1 MISVIICSVNPSDL
15 EKISNSMKDT
25 IGVQYEIV
33 PIYNNEN
40 NFSLLEAY
48 DKGALVSKYEFL
60 VFVHEDVEFIT
71 NNWGEKLLNILN
83 AKEIGVVSVAGSTY
97 LPSVPSGWYLPDE
110 RYNKVFIHQGFK
122 YCTKPVRLDDQ
133 GEDLTPVFLLDGVF
147 LAMRK
152 TVWQEFQYNK
162 YLDGFHAYDVD
173 ISQRVSS
180 EYQNVFTKQIEI
192 LHHSEGKV
200 DKNYFDAILE
210 YKKAFVN
217 FKYPKRDFRLEFQLL
232 QKLYTQLRCYYEKN
246 ECIEKLKPYIKIKNL
261 GWKGYFS
268 FFNMLRNEK

>member
-15 EKISNSMKDT
+15 EKISNSIKDT

-48 DKGALVSKYEFL
+48 EKGALVSKYDFL
-60 VFVHEDVEFIT
+60 VFIHEDVEFIT

-83 AKEIGVVSVAGSTY
+83 AKEIGVVGIAGSNY

-152 TVWQEFQYNK
+152 SVWQEFQYNK

-173 ISQRVSS
+173 ISQRVSAK
-180 EYQNVFTKQIEI
+180 YQNVFTKQIEI

-210 YKKAFVN
+210 YKKAFVH
-217 FKYPKRDFRLEFQLL
+217 FKYPKRDFRLEFMLL
-232 QKLYTQLRCYYEKN
+232 QKLYAHLRCYYEKN
-246 ECIEKLKPYIKIKNL
+246 ECIVKLKPYIKIKNL